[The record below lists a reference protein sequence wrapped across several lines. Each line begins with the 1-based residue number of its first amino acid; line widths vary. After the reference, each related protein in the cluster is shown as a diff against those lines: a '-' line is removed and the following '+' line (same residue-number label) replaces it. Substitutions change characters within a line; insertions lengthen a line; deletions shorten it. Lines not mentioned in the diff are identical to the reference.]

1 MKDVFFKQLNVPE
14 PDVEFEIDTTSDA
27 STVSSVIKNTFN
39 HLENNSYKAVVFLG
53 DTNTVMGSIGAAQQ
67 NVPIVHIDHHP
78 MPMLFHQF

>member
-1 MKDVFFKQLNVPE
+1 MDYLE

-53 DTNTVMGSIGAAQQ
+53 DTNNPRLKQYQI
-67 NVPIVHIDHHP
+67 H
-78 MPMLFHQF
+78 L